1 MMKSDNKTISRGGIF
16 TVMKKELARFFGDRR
31 MAFTTILLPGLMIY
45 VMYSLMGNAFETMFT
60 PDETYTPRVS
70 VVDMPDFMVQ
80 IGESAGIDFTPAA
93 DIDSAKDAVLNG
105 SADAAAAFTPDFTQ
119 AVAQYDVKSGA
130 AAPVVEIY
138 YNSVST
144 QSASAYE
151 MLCAILDSYESSIA
165 NKFDVNPG
173 GEEYDLAS
181 EEEASG
187 FVFASMMPML
197 ILIFLFSGCMA
208 VAPESIAG
216 EKERGT
222 IATMLITPVK
232 RGGIAVGK
240 ISALAIIAMLSGISS
255 ALGTI
260 ISLPKLMGSA
270 SEEISGSTYGAWEYV
285 LIGVVILSTVLLLVT
300 LISII
305 SAFAKTV
312 KEAQTYV
319 SPLMIVVMA
328 VGITALFG
336 SAQESLA
343 YYLIPVYNSVQ
354 CMSGIFSFD
363 INPAHIALTVGMNA
377 LYTGA
382 GVFALAKMFGSERVM
397 FSK

>member
-1 MMKSDNKTISRGGIF
+1 MKSDNKTTSRGGIF

-31 MAFTTILLPGLMIY
+31 MAFTTIVLPGLMIY

-60 PDETYTPRVS
+60 TDDTYIPHVS
-70 VVDMPDFMVQ
+70 VVDMPNFMSE
-80 IGESAGIDFTPAA
+80 IGESAGISFTAA
-93 DIDSAKDAVLNG
+93 LDIDSAKDAVMNG
-105 SADAAAAFTPDFTQ
+105 SADAAAVFTPDFAR

-130 AAPVVEIY
+130 AAPAVEIY

-144 QSASAYE
+144 KSASAYQT
-151 MLCAILDSYESSIA
+151 LLAVLDSYESSIA

-173 GEEYDLAS
+173 GEGYDLAS

-260 ISLPKLMGSA
+260 ISLPKLMGGA
-270 SEEISGSTYGAWEYV
+270 GGEISGSAYGAGEYA
-285 LIGVVILSTVLLLVT
+285 LTGVVILSTVLLLVT

-319 SPLMIVVMA
+319 TPLMIVVMA

-336 SAQESLA
+336 GAQESLA

-354 CMSGIFSFD
+354 CMSGIFAFD
-363 INPAHIALTVGMNA
+363 LNPAHIALTVGMNA

-382 GVFALAKMFGSERVM
+382 GVFVLAKMFGSERVM

>member
-1 MMKSDNKTISRGGIF
+1 
-16 TVMKKELARFFGDRR
+16 
-31 MAFTTILLPGLMIY
+31 MA
-45 VMYSLMGNAFETMFT
+45 E
-60 PDETYTPRVS
+60 
-70 VVDMPDFMVQ
+70 
-80 IGESAGIDFTPAA
+80 IGESSGIRFTAA
-93 DIDSAKDAVLNG
+93 PDIDSAKDAVMDG
-105 SADAAAAFTPDFTQ
+105 TADAAAVFTPGFAE
-119 AVAQYDVKSGA
+119 AVEAYDVTSGDT
-130 AAPVVEIY
+130 APAVEIY
-138 YNSVST
+138 YNS
-144 QSASAYE
+144 ASMNSDAAYQ
-151 MLCAILDSYESSIA
+151 MLCAVLDSYESSIA

-173 GEEYDLAS
+173 GEGYDLAS
-181 EEEASG
+181 EEETSG

-197 ILIFLFSGCMA
+197 LMVFLFSGCMA

-232 RGGIAVGK
+232 RSGIAIGK
-240 ISALAIIAMLSGISS
+240 ISALALIALLSGASS
-255 ALGTI
+255 AIGTI
-260 ISLPKLMGSA
+260 ISIPKLMGGA
-270 SEEISGSTYGAWEYV
+270 GDEISGSAYGAGEYA
-285 LIGVVILSTVLLLVT
+285 LLGVVILSTVLLLVT

-319 SPLMIVVMA
+319 TPLMIVVMA
-328 VGITALFG
+328 VGITAMFG
-336 SAQESLA
+336 GAAKETA

-363 INPAHIALTVGMNA
+363 INPAHIALTVGMNVI
-377 LYTGA
+377 YTGV